1 MRSRVLRNDSFRL
14 LPFFLLTSALITSL
28 AMGVLVLEAQRG
40 SSLAAGEVLFLVGWI
55 GTAIFLMAGRV
66 RTRATGLDLVL
77 PLSARSLWLTHVS
90 SVLLAGALVSLGPA
104 LVTAAHAHI
113 RNPGDAVHLGVGP
126 LGILLRLLAGLIL
139 AVALLE
145 AHRPTLVRPPAAGR
159 EAVRVALVLLGTP
172 MAIVLLGRI
181 GGLGAWIAPVLAV
194 LLGLATFRAIP
205 EAFVV
210 EPRDPSRRHRAD
222 HRSRPGRARYVPPAG
237 RVGGSFRSSYD
248 SCRPDPRSSWP
259 CPS

>member
-1 MRSRVLRNDSFRL
+1 M
-14 LPFFLLTSALITSL
+14 
-28 AMGVLVLEAQRG
+28 
-40 SSLAAGEVLFLVGWI
+40 
-55 GTAIFLMAGRV
+55 
-66 RTRATGLDLVL
+66 L

-172 MAIVLLGRI
+172 MAIVLLPNRRARRVDCARPRRAPGPCHLPGHPRGLRRGTADPKPAAPRRSPVPARAGEIRPTGRTGWRLVPLFLRLMSAGPKEFLAVPLI
-181 GGLGAWIAPVLAV
+181 ALVGFGLGGGLGSWNVDLD
-194 LLGLATFRAIP
+194 LF
-205 EAFVV
+205 
-210 EPRDPSRRHRAD
+210 D
-222 HRSRPGRARYVPPAG
+222 ARYTWPTWF
-237 RVGGSFRSSYD
+237 ST
-248 SCRPDPRSSWP
+248 SWW
-259 CPS
+259 